1 MNAHKQTAAR
11 FLAMAFALALL
22 VISAT
27 TSFAFFFNHFYII
40 PPSLLGET
48 VGQLISG
55 IVGVLLFDAAT
66 SIWLVIYLQDARTP
80 EQRAIS
86 LVLAGFTFLGAAAA
100 SVAHLALSAT
110 GTMALDIDTLD
121 TISMIALVCVIM
133 GVIANFGG
141 SLMYSRFSH
150 DNKIAVRESDRADA
164 IQQAEDEQ
172 ARLLDGLIAQGVKE
186 QITAVAPALAKEQ
199 ASRLVESFR
208 AREMAKYAGT
218 GQPGGTAVPQTGR
231 FYHLDQESGRRM
243 WFDTEKEAC
252 QSAAQLSTVWNDNVV
267 VYREDG
273 TKIAEYGGPSGGID
287 LMQTFGKRQEAPPP
301 TRPTPAPQPTRAQ
314 ANGSGYNYP
323 VNGNGYS
330 PE

>member
-1 MNAHKQTAAR
+1 MNAHKKTAAR
-11 FLAMAFALALL
+11 FLAMAFAIVLL

-66 SIWLVIYLQDARTP
+66 SIWLVIYLQDAGTP

-86 LVLAGFTFLGAAAA
+86 LILAGFTFLGAAAA

-110 GTMALDIDTLD
+110 GTMALDIETLD
-121 TISMIALVCVIM
+121 TISMIALVCVIL

-141 SLMYSRFSH
+141 SLMYSRFSQ
-150 DNKIAVRESDRADA
+150 DNKIAVRESDRSDA
-164 IQQAEDEQ
+164 IQKAEDEQ

-199 ASRLVESFR
+199 ASRLVEAFR
-208 AREMAKYAGT
+208 SREMAKYAGT
-218 GQPGGTAVPQTGR
+218 GQPGETAVPPTPPQG
-231 FYHLDQESGRRM
+231 QP
-243 WFDTEKEAC
+243 
-252 QSAAQLSTVWNDNVV
+252 Q
-267 VYREDG
+267 
-273 TKIAEYGGPSGGID
+273 P
-287 LMQTFGKRQEAPPP
+287 RQEVPVS
-301 TRPTPAPQPTRAQ
+301 RPTPAPRQAQ
-314 ANGSGYNYP
+314 ANGHNAAGLNYP
-323 VNGNGYS
+323 
-330 PE
+330 ER

>member
-1 MNAHKQTAAR
+1 MNAHKKTAAR
-11 FLAMAFALALL
+11 FLAMAFAIVLL

-110 GTMALDIDTLD
+110 GTMALDIETLD
-121 TISMIALVCVIM
+121 TISMIALVCVIL

-150 DNKIAVRESDRADA
+150 DNKIAVRESDRSDA
-164 IQQAEDEQ
+164 IQEAEDEQ

-186 QITAVAPALAKEQ
+186 QITAVAPALAREQ
-199 ASRLVESFR
+199 ATRLVEAFR

-218 GQPGGTAVPQTGR
+218 GQPGETAVPSTPPQPAARHTYSRADNRILKPSKKYGLSR
-231 FYHLDQESGRRM
+231 KGHMIDESDDIEVLIRNPGYD
-243 WFDTEKEAC
+243 FDAYIVDGNGVIVENVEAE
-252 QSAAQLSTVWNDNVV
+252 
-267 VYREDG
+267 RER
-273 TKIAEYGGPSGGID
+273 A
-287 LMQTFGKRQEAPPP
+287 
-301 TRPTPAPQPTRAQ
+301 TRPTPAPSRAQ

-323 VNGNGYS
+323 ANGNG
-330 PE
+330 